1 MSQMSWERCVSATY
15 SEALSG
21 LRRLAEPRP
30 AGDRVK
36 SAIARAARRAGLT
49 YWRAYDIWYGK
60 ARRIDADELSAIVAA
75 GTAKKREARD
85 DLLNLAEDFSILAER
100 VSRVDPEMAG
110 PFADA
115 MRDVAGRA
123 RRLALGER

>member
-1 MSQMSWERCVSATY
+1 MSWERRVSTATI
-15 SEALSG
+15 EAQG
-21 LRRLAEPRP
+21 KLRLLAEPAP

-36 SAIARAARRAGLT
+36 RAIARAAWHAGLT

-60 ARRIDADELSAIVAA
+60 ARRIDADELSAILAA